1 MLTVALI
8 VLVALVVACVIA
20 YELAVPR
27 APLDFDFLE
36 DEDDW
41 GAQ

>member
-8 VLVALVVACVIA
+8 VLVVLVVSCVIA

-27 APLDFDFLE
+27 APLDFLE